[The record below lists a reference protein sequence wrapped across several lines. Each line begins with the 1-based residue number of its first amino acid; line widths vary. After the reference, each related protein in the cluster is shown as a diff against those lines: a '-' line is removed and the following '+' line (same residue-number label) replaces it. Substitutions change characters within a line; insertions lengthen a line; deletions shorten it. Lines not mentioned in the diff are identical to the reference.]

1 MSTAASAETSVSPS
15 AALAEA
21 SVRAC
26 AWPAAHVADAL
37 RSLATRSGVGLA
49 ADAPTR
55 DDVARDD
62 EGLRAIGLSLGLELD
77 KVQSSWRGA
86 HGLVSGGP
94 ILALLPGGDQLLLL
108 PARPGRA
115 RLLTPQLTVV
125 ELPADDVR
133 NVLRSP
139 IVTETNALIDCD
151 LDLLGVPTRRR
162 SKAREF
168 LLDERLGIR
177 PAIVAWL
184 VRPAGS
190 RPVVSHLRE
199 LGLFASLRTLAVTL
213 VAQYALGLLAWV
225 CLAWGALSGRVDPG
239 WLVAWGLALGSQVA
253 LRGVL
258 LHATGNVALRGGA
271 AVKRLLLLGAL
282 RGDLDS
288 MRARGM
294 GGIIGRTV
302 ESEAF
307 ESLALNGGI
316 RLLVG
321 TWELVLA
328 LVIASQGAG
337 GAGLVVLGVV
347 VLGLAVLLGR
357 RYVRAKDAWTR
368 ARLSITG
375 DLIERMVGHRTRLAQ
390 EAPANWHQGE
400 DAALADYV
408 QRSAVPDALECRLA
422 VWPGRVFMA
431 IGLVLIALAAGTDPD
446 PLAVG
451 IALAA
456 VLLGSQALDSAANGV
471 AALAGA
477 IVARRVVHDLV
488 AAARR
493 PERIGAMLPASVPT
507 TSDAVP
513 KPLVLELSNVG
524 FSYPGR
530 PRPVLSD
537 IDLDLR
543 EGDRLLLEGGSGSG
557 KSTLA
562 ALMAGLRL
570 PTRGLVL
577 LKGLDPA
584 TWGELAWRRRAV
596 AAPQFHDNRVIAG
609 TFAFNLLL
617 GRGGLPD
624 PESLAEATALC
635 EELGLGPLI
644 ARMPAGLM
652 QQVGESGWQLSHGE
666 RSRLYLARA
675 LLQRADVVMLDES
688 FGALDPDNLGR
699 ALACALRRAKTLV
712 VIAHP

>member
-1 MSTAASAETSVSPS
+1 MSAQMPDPTRSAETL
-15 AALAEA
+15 AALA
-21 SVRAC
+21 
-26 AWPAAHVADAL
+26 WPASHVADAL
-37 RSLATRSGVGLA
+37 RALAAQSGIGLA

-55 DDVARDD
+55 DDLARDD

-77 KVQSSWRGA
+77 QVQSSWHGA
-86 HGLVSGGP
+86 RNLVSGGP
-94 ILALLPGGDQLLLL
+94 ILAMLPGGRLVLLLS
-108 PARPGRA
+108 ARRGRA
-115 RLLTPQLTVV
+115 RVLTPDLTIVD
-125 ELPADDVR
+125 LPADAVR
-133 NVLRSP
+133 AALRSP
-139 IVTETNALIDCD
+139 IVTETSAQIDGD
-151 LDLLGVPTRRR
+151 LDLLGVPARRR
-162 SKAREF
+162 QRAKEL
-168 LLDERLGIR
+168 LLDERLGMH
-177 PAIVAWL
+177 PAVVAWL

-190 RPVVSHLRE
+190 RPIMSHLRE
-199 LGLFASLRTLAVTL
+199 LGLFAALRTLAVTL
-213 VAQYALGLLAWV
+213 VAQYALGLFAWV

-239 WLVAWGLALGSQVA
+239 WLVAWGLALGSQAA

-258 LHATGNVALRGGA
+258 LRATGNVALRGGA

-307 ESLALNGGI
+307 ESLALNGGM
-316 RLLVG
+316 RLVVG
-321 TWELVLA
+321 TWELIVA

-337 GAGLVVLGVV
+337 GAALVL
-347 VLGLAVLLGR
+347 LGLATYATASAVGL
-357 RYVRAKDAWTR
+357 RYLRAKDAWTR
-368 ARLSITG
+368 ARLAITG

-408 QRSAVPDALECRLA
+408 QRSALPDALECGLA
-422 VWPGRVFMA
+422 VWPRRAFMA
-431 IGLVLIALAAGTDPD
+431 LGLVVIALASGSDADPVAVALGLAG
-446 PLAVG
+446 L
-451 IALAA
+451 
-456 VLLGSQALDSAANGV
+456 LLGSQALDSAANGV

-477 IVARRVVHDLV
+477 VVARRVVRDLID
-488 AAARR
+488 AARR
-493 PERIGAMLPASVPT
+493 PERIGALLPAVT
-507 TSDAVP
+507 ARTSDTGSA
-513 KPLVLELSNVG
+513 KPLVLALSNVG

-570 PTRGLVL
+570 PSRGLVL
-577 LKGLDPA
+577 LNGLDPA
-584 TWGELAWRRRAV
+584 TWGEVAWRRRAV

-624 PESLAEATALC
+624 PASLDEAQALC

-644 ARMPAGLM
+644 ERMPAGLQ

-675 LLQRADVVMLDES
+675 LLQRAEVVMLDES
-688 FGALDPDNLGR
+688 FGALDPDNQGK